1 MTTDTG
7 AEYGFN
13 VLFLRRFWRLHRV
26 FFPACLSVNSGLF
39 LLLLLTSALEQYLA
53 YEVGIIAGAT
63 RYWFIF
69 LRVACFFTI
78 FFASISWTILN
89 LFSKTNLFYLKV
101 GILKNFFFF

>member
-1 MTTDTG
+1 MTTDSG

-53 YEVGIIAGAT
+53 YEVGIIAGAKWYW
-63 RYWFIF
+63 YWFIF
-69 LRVACFFTI
+69 LRVAWSFNYLFCFY
-78 FFASISWTILN
+78 N
-89 LFSKTNLFYLKV
+89 LCDP
-101 GILKNFFFF
+101 

>member
-1 MTTDTG
+1 MPTDSR

-26 FFPACLSVNSGLF
+26 FFPAYMSVNSGLF

-63 RYWFIF
+63 WYRYW
-69 LRVACFFTI
+69 
-78 FFASISWTILN
+78 
-89 LFSKTNLFYLKV
+89 
-101 GILKNFFFF
+101 

>member
-1 MTTDTG
+1 MTTDSG

-53 YEVGIIAGAT
+53 YEVGIIAGVT
-63 RYWFIF
+63 RYRIGIGLFSCA
-69 LRVACFFTI
+69 LRVFFTTRVS
-78 FFASISWTILN
+78 FFASIS
-89 LFSKTNLFYLKV
+89 
-101 GILKNFFFF
+101 